1 MLVNADAFVQ
11 IVQNL
16 DVLLCTLHNLKYS
29 FRRNFL
35 LMAIN

>member
-29 FRRNFL
+29 LDVIFCL
-35 LMAIN
+35 WQ